1 MSPSGRPLCVF
12 DLSLFTVSTFP
23 HPTPTPLRECY
34 PPLREFDP
42 GAELYPAS
50 VVSKEEGLPG
60 RTCGSVR
67 LKGDVEAPYE
77 LRSILLC
84 VSRVFSFATLTPPH
98 VSGSQGK
105 GKGKEGMY
113 ASPVGGAG
121 KAKAQEKLP
130 AQKARSAK
138 ASSKL
143 RVSYFRVLVPL
154 LVRLLFS
161 FYLLNS
167 RHHVCLLRRGGGR
180 EQRRRNPRARVR
192 GPQKR
197 RSVLR

>member
-67 LKGDVEAPYE
+67 LKGDVEAPCE

-113 ASPVGGAG
+113 ASPVGGGGESESAG
-121 KAKAQEKLP
+121 EIAGSKGALRKSVFKVACKL
-130 AQKARSAK
+130 
-138 ASSKL
+138 
-143 RVSYFRVLVPL
+143 F
-154 LVRLLFS
+154 
-161 FYLLNS
+161 
-167 RHHVCLLRRGGGR
+167 
-180 EQRRRNPRARVR
+180 
-192 GPQKR
+192 
-197 RSVLR
+197 